1 MNDELDLTNEPSG
14 GGRPPQIDL
23 TDERVADDRVNQP
36 DRAPFDPSRQ
46 RESMRGVVAG
56 LLLVILAFII
66 TAAFLSYWFN
76 WASQDEIEGL
86 LTIVFAPLIGLV
98 GAATGF
104 YFGSTE
110 SRSEKG

>member
-1 MNDELDLTNEPSG
+1 MSNELDLTNESSG
-14 GGRPPQIDL
+14 GAREPQLNL
-23 TDERVADDRVNQP
+23 TADRVTDRVNQP
-36 DRAPFDPSRQ
+36 EPAPFDPSRQ

-66 TAAFLSYWFN
+66 IAAFLSYWFN
-76 WASQDEIEGL
+76 WASQDQIEGL
-86 LTIVFAPLIGLV
+86 LTIVFAPMIGLV

-110 SRSEKG
+110 ARSDRG

>member
-1 MNDELDLTNEPSG
+1 MNDELDLTNEPSR
-14 GGRPPQIDL
+14 GGRKPEL
-23 TDERVADDRVNQP
+23 NLSEEERKGEVLEP
-36 DRAPFDPSRQ
+36 GPTPFDPSRQ

-66 TAAFLSYWFN
+66 IAAFLSYWFN
-76 WASQDEIEGL
+76 WASQDQIEGL
-86 LTIVFAPLIGLV
+86 LTIVFAPMIGLV

-110 SRSEKG
+110 ARSDRG